1 MNILYFYVYNTYMSS
16 SVLDTIKKSVYD
28 FFPKTL
34 SIWSVIF
41 YFFFFY
47 FITYTIATIVLYSKS
62 SSPDILIGDESGNDV
77 DGL

>member
-1 MNILYFYVYNTYMSS
+1 MSS
-16 SVLDTIKKSVYD
+16 SILDTIKKSVYD

-34 SIWSVIF
+34 SVWSVIF

-47 FITYTIATIVLYSKS
+47 FITYTIATIVLYSKFL
-62 SSPDILIGDESGNDV
+62 SPDILIGDESGNDV

>member
-1 MNILYFYVYNTYMSS
+1 MIILYFYVYNTYMSS

-62 SSPDILIGDESGNDV
+62 SSPYILIGDETGNDV